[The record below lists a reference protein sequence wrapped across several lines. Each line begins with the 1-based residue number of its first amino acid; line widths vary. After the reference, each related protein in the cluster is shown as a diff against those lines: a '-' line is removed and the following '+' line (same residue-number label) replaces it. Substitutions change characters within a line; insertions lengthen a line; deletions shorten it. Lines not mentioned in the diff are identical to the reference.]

1 MGIISKITPQPD
13 PNQLAGKPVRI
24 TKFKD
29 GEVLIY
35 NTTRK
40 QWEAGTVASA
50 PMRGVAVFV
59 SATEPTEQQLNDIWI
74 KI

>member
-1 MGIISKITPQPD
+1 MGIISKITPPQD
-13 PNQLAGKPVRI
+13 PNLLAEKPIRI

-29 GEVLIY
+29 GEVLVY
-35 NTTRK
+35 NSVTKR
-40 QWEAGTVASA
+40 WEAGTIASA